1 MNRPVC
7 IVSGAA
13 GNLGEVV
20 VRKLQQHFFVEAIVR
35 KAQTPGEYVHYNQL
49 DLTDEV
55 ATNALIS
62 HCIQKHH
69 EIHSAALIAGGFTMG
84 ELSVTD
90 YTSLE
95 KMLTLNF
102 KTAYTLI
109 RPMYEH
115 MRNKGGGNIILIG
128 SKSAQHLTGG
138 AFALAYTLSKAM
150 LLNLAEILNTD
161 RDKTKVSIH
170 VIVPGTIDTVDN
182 RKAMPEADVSKWV
195 SPETLANKIAE
206 LCLSSFDAK
215 AQTIHTFY

>member
-1 MNRPVC
+1 MKRPVC

-20 VRKLQQHFFVEAIVR
+20 VRKLQQEFFVEAIVR
-35 KAQTPGEYVHYNQL
+35 KEQAAEEHVHYNQL

-55 ATNALIS
+55 AANALVLR
-62 HCIQKHH
+62 CIQKHQ
-69 EIHSAALIAGGFTMG
+69 EIHSAVLIAGGFTMG
-84 ELSVTD
+84 DLPATD
-90 YTSLE
+90 YASIE

-109 RPMYEH
+109 RPMHEH
-115 MRNKGGGNIILIG
+115 MRSSGGGNILLIG
-128 SKSAQHLTGG
+128 SKSAHQLAGG

-150 LLNLAEILNTD
+150 LLNMAEILNAD
-161 RDKTKVSIH
+161 RDRSKVTIH
-170 VIVPGTIDTVDN
+170 AIVPGTIDTIDN

-195 SPETLANKIAE
+195 TPETLANKIAE